1 MQRGGRPRSK
11 GPRPGESRASNAAA
25 AAKRDTARRASLPRR
40 TAYDVLAAVR
50 DREAYANL
58 LLPKFLADRQLTGR
72 DAAFA
77 TELTYGT
84 LRGQGTYDA
93 ILAACSDRPLAKLD
107 PPVLDVL
114 RIGTHQILNTRVGAH
129 AAVTTS
135 VDLAKS
141 VVGLRV
147 SGYVNAVLRR
157 VATRDLEAWLAL
169 IAPNPTADS
178 DGYLA
183 TRYSHPRWIVA
194 AYRAALG
201 DAADSPAPATAIPGA
216 HAGPDVPNALS
227 DAESSSAGGL
237 NGRAGIVGAHE
248 ADPRDANSLDGDAS
262 VGDAAVA
269 DALAPEVTGE
279 VAASEL
285 EAALAAGNARP
296 RVTMAAFPAG
306 PSRDE
311 IMPPGAEP
319 GHWSPYAFTL
329 QSGDPAPLIDAGT
342 AAVQDEGSQLAAIA
356 LSRAPVIRRA
366 GQGNGETERWLDL
379 CAGPGGKSRLLY
391 GLAQAPRATLTA
403 AELHPH
409 RATLVRDALT
419 RASRFT
425 PASARSATGEEIR
438 GQGTPAPPGMQATEF
453 EVVVAD
459 GTRPPWPDGTFD
471 RVLVD
476 VPCTGLGALRRRPEA
491 RWRKSEADLKELTA
505 LQRDLLRAALKSV
518 RPGGVVAYV
527 TCSPVTAETSDVVT
541 DVVTSTPGVEIL
553 DTPEV
558 LSDVPG
564 VRSADPRFAQL
575 WPHRHGT
582 DAIFIALLRRD
593 LPNHRGGHGGD
604 VPLIGAVAVRRQQG
618 EPDQQVLSARS
629 SSLSGRADGRAA
641 SY

>member
-1 MQRGGRPRSK
+1 MGSNYRPRRRYGTSGNPRGPGAQGSTGKADEASASAQAGAEGTTPRTGLGTPK
-11 GPRPGESRASNAAA
+11 GKPGAPRGRNAVGDPSSAR
-25 AAKRDTARRASLPRR
+25 RDTSRRPKHPRSADPRR

-58 LLPKFLADRQLTGR
+58 LLPKFLAERQLTGR

-114 RIGTHQILNTRVGAH
+114 RLGTHQLLNTRVGAH
-129 AAVTTS
+129 AAVATS

-141 VVGLRV
+141 VVGPRV

-157 VATRDLEAWLAL
+157 VATRDLPAWLD
-169 IAPNPTADS
+169 IVAPSPMTDR

-201 DAADSPAPATAIPGA
+201 DTADAPD
-216 HAGPDVPNALS
+216 PDAL
-227 DAESSSAGGL
+227 D
-237 NGRAGIVGAHE
+237 
-248 ADPRDANSLDGDAS
+248 RDAPD
-262 VGDAAVA
+262 AVA
-269 DALAPEVTGE
+269 PDQEATGG
-279 VAASEL
+279 VAATEL

-306 PSRDE
+306 PGRDE
-311 IMPPGAEP
+311 IMPPGADP
-319 GHWSPYAFTL
+319 GRWSPYAFTL
-329 QSGDPAPLIDAGT
+329 QSGDPARLIEAGT
-342 AAVQDEGSQLAAIA
+342 AAVQDEASQLAAIA
-356 LSRAPVIRRA
+356 LSRAPVTRRA

-391 GLAQAPRATLTA
+391 GLAQAPRARLTA

-419 RASRFT
+419 RASHLT
-425 PASARSATGEEIR
+425 PASARSAPGEEIR
-438 GQGTPAPPGMQATEF
+438 GQGTPAPPGRPATEF

-527 TCSPVTAETSDVVT
+527 TCSPVTAETSDVVA
-541 DVVTSTPGVEIL
+541 DVVASTPGVDIL

-558 LSDVPG
+558 LSEVPG
-564 VRSADPRFAQL
+564 IRSTDPRFAQL

-582 DAIFIALLRRD
+582 DAIFIALLRR
-593 LPNHRGGHGGD
+593 GT
-604 VPLIGAVAVRRQQG
+604 
-618 EPDQQVLSARS
+618 
-629 SSLSGRADGRAA
+629 
-641 SY
+641 